1 MNRKAISELVSTVL
15 LVLIT
20 IAAVGIIWG
29 AIMPIIR
36 SNLETS
42 QKCAGA
48 ELRVNTESGYTYLS
62 SFPTVTN
69 ITVQISRG
77 ASTVA
82 LNGIQLK
89 FTDSKGDSKTETNS
103 TYPEANADKIYV
115 YSNNSL
121 GISSDVK
128 KVGVAAIVR
137 IGNTDTICPAQEF
150 DIK

>member
-42 QKCAGA
+42 QKCANA
-48 ELRVNTESGYTYLS
+48 ELRVNTESGYTYLTS
-62 SFPTVTN
+62 LPTATN

-77 ASTVA
+77 ASTVELA
-82 LNGIQLK
+82 GIQLK
-89 FTDSKGDSKTETNS
+89 FVDSKGDSKTMTNS
-103 TYPEANADKIYV
+103 TWPEANADKIYV
-115 YSNNSL
+115 YNNNTL
-121 GISSDVK
+121 GISGNITK
-128 KVGVAAIVR
+128 IGVAALIRV
-137 IGNTDTICPAQEF
+137 GNTNFTCPAQEF